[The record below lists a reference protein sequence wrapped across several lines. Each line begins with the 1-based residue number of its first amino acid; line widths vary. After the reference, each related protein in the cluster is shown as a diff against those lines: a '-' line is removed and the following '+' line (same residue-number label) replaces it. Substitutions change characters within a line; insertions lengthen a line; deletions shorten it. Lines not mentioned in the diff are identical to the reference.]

1 MEQDIQYVQVSSGAE
16 YSDTPL
22 DSDIIHLN
30 VAGTSIIVLS
40 SAEAVNDLFERR
52 SAVYSDRQV
61 LLPSL
66 CMTLTVDQTSGAYG

>member
-1 MEQDIQYVQVSSGAE
+1 MEQDIQYVQVSSGTE

-40 SAEAVNDLFERR
+40 SAEAANDVLQKR
-52 SAVYSDRQV
+52 SAVYSDRRV
-61 LLPSL
+61 LLPCFRL
-66 CMTLTVDQTSGAYG
+66 KLTVDQTSGAHG